1 MCLIYECVFYYISL
15 KKIKVLVMIKFFVV
29 MVVFFE
35 NVVVDERK

>member
-1 MCLIYECVFYYISL
+1 MCLIYKCVFYYISL

-35 NVVVDERK
+35 NVVMDERK